1 MKFFLPKCGGQKGM
15 RFELVRRDLYLSSSI
30 LNRTHMRYDDHFV
43 LRTRFVGDKSRQ
55 YLQGILLS
63 QDRGNLCEYAKIVP
77 DCDNQSLHHFITN
90 SPWDDRA
97 VIDHIQRDVADLIGD
112 PVEGSIHIDESGF
125 PKHGKHSVGVKR
137 QYCGR
142 LGKVENCQ
150 VGVFLGYAKG
160 SHRTLID
167 GQLYLPRDW
176 ARDKHRR
183 SDAGIPE
190 EITFKS
196 KAEIGLEMILNARR
210 NGVPFAW
217 VGMDCFYGEQP
228 WLRNR
233 LDSEGLIFIS
243 DIPCDTRVWLRLPRT
258 GIPERKNNRG
268 RWPARERV
276 LEGEPAPFEV
286 SKIKDQLNPQ
296 QWNRVFVR
304 DAERGELWV
313 DIACLRVYP
322 VEDGLPGKELW
333 LIIRKG
339 DQGKIKYQ
347 LSNASQYTDFQQLAK
362 MSCSRY
368 WIERA
373 LEDAK
378 GIADLADYEV
388 RSWRGWHHHVAMSL
402 LAMMV
407 LLTMNIELGRKAD
420 FLTLQDVK
428 EILEVIMPKR
438 KISQEELIELIKAK
452 HKARYSAR
460 KSHHRRSSTLT
471 VVD

>member
-1 MKFFLPKCGGQKGM
+1 M
-15 RFELVRRDLYLSSSI
+15 RFGLIRRDLYLSLSI
-30 LNRTHMRYDDHFV
+30 LNKIHMRYDDHFF
-43 LRTRFVGDKSRQ
+43 LRTRFVGNRSRQ
-55 YLQGILLS
+55 YLKGIFLGQS
-63 QDRGNLCEYAKIVP
+63 RGNLCEYAKLVP
-77 DCDNQSLHHFITN
+77 ECDNQSLHHFITN
-90 SPWDDRA
+90 SSWDERA
-97 VIDHIQRDVADLIGD
+97 VINHIQRDVSDLISD
-112 PVEGSIHIDESGF
+112 PVVGSIHIDESGF
-125 PKHGKHSVGVKR
+125 PKQGKHSVGVKR

-150 VGVFLGYAKG
+150 AGVFLGYVKG

-167 GQLYLPRDW
+167 GLLYLPRNW
-176 ARDKHRR
+176 ASDKHRR
-183 SDAGIPE
+183 LEAGIPDE
-190 EITFKS
+190 VTFKS
-196 KAEIGLEMILNARR
+196 KAEIGLEMILNARQ
-210 NGVPFAW
+210 NGVPFGW
-217 VGMDCFYGEQP
+217 IGMDCFYGEQP

-258 GIPERKNNRG
+258 GIPEKKGSRG
-268 RWPARERV
+268 RRPVREKV
-276 LEGEPAPFEV
+276 LEGEPKPLEV
-286 SKIKDQLNPQ
+286 SKIKDQLDPQ

-313 DIACLRVYP
+313 NIACLRVYP

-333 LIIRKG
+333 LIIRKN

-347 LSNASQYTDFQQLAK
+347 LSNASQCTDIQQLAL

-378 GIADLADYEV
+378 GIADLSDYEV

-407 LLTMNIELGRKAD
+407 LLTINIELGRNTD
-420 FLTLQDVK
+420 LMTLQDVK

-438 KISQEELIELIKAK
+438 KISQEELLELIKAK
-452 HKARYSAR
+452 HKARYFAR
-460 KSHHRRSSTLT
+460 KSHHQRSLVLNTGG
-471 VVD
+471 